1 MSQLSEAWILHRQKG
16 KYLIKII
23 SDRFVGKLN
32 MNDVGVSGQRGAP
45 EGQQGLSET
54 CMEKIRGLTF

>member
-23 SDRFVGKLN
+23 SDRLVEKLN
-32 MNDVGVSGQRGAP
+32 VNGVSVSGQRETP
-45 EGQQGLSET
+45 EGQQGL
-54 CMEKIRGLTF
+54 

>member
-23 SDRFVGKLN
+23 SDRLVGKLN
-32 MNDVGVSGQRGAP
+32 VNDRGVNDQRWAP
-45 EGQQGLSET
+45 EGQQGLSE
-54 CMEKIRGLTF
+54 EGTF